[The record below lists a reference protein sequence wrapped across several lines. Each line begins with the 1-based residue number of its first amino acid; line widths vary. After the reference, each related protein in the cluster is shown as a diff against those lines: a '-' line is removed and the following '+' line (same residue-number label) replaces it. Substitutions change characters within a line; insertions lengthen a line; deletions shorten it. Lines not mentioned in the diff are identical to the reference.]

1 MITPTAPT
9 GPVKNE
15 AKNEAKNESKNDVK
29 VTNNSVS
36 VFTNYLSKLKE
47 RISMFILTLHIFAI
61 NSVFTDCQTYSEW
74 IPTYLAS
81 VLCLSCMWDSWFI
94 LLSLAESTDQKS
106 TSSKIGYFV
115 LVSTSRLI
123 SFVAVTN
130 FATSGMPLL
139 CVVSIPRPILNV
151 IFLFFIG
158 VNFILDQVE
167 TKLWFTESQLAQ
179 KLEAEADVVV
189 MSDPVKKDEAKD
201 DLKDSKT
208 ETKVKA

>member
-1 MITPTAPT
+1 MITPAPPT
-9 GPVKNE
+9 SAAKSE
-15 AKNEAKNESKNDVK
+15 AKNEVKNEVK
-29 VTNNSVS
+29 VTANSIS

-61 NSVFTDCQTYSEW
+61 NSVFTDCQTYSNW
-74 IPTYLAS
+74 IPTYLGS
-81 VLCLSCMWDSWFI
+81 VLSLSCMWDSWFI

-106 TSSKIGYFV
+106 TCSKIGYVV
-115 LVSTSRLI
+115 LVSVSRLI
-123 SFVAVTN
+123 SFISVAIFT
-130 FATSGMPLL
+130 TSGMPLL

-158 VNFILDQVE
+158 LNFILDQVE

-189 MSDPVKKDEAKD
+189 MSDPVKKDEGKD
-201 DLKDSKT
+201 DFKESKP
-208 ETKVKA
+208 ETKVKP